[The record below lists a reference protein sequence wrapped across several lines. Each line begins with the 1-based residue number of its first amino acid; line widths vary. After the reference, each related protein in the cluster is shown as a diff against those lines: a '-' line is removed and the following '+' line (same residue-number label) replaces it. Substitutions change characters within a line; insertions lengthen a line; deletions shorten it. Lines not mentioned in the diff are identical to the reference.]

1 MIRDEYPKYI
11 KNSYNSVTKYTIKY
25 YSVLKKNEILP
36 FTTTWM
42 DLEGIIL
49 SDNER
54 QILYDFTYMRNLKT
68 QNSQNKTHRH
78 GEKTGSYQ
86 KKFGWWAKLGEGV
99 KRYKPSVFKKK

>member
-1 MIRDEYPKYI
+1 MCLYI

-36 FTTTWM
+36 FPTTWM